1 MDSHKTFYPAG
12 TEIGQYQD
20 YPGINFAV
28 WVAINQVLKFYI
40 YVKGNYNKFHKKLQF
55 RLQIVIIFFKL

>member
-28 WVAINQVLKFYI
+28 WVNARYKENVTRVIKMA
-40 YVKGNYNKFHKKLQF
+40 
-55 RLQIVIIFFKL
+55 VIIIHNTT